1 MLLTSRLRQRWN
13 ESVYTAVCVGVVVG
27 NNCDMLTELLGQPI
41 LSVMRNGR

>member
-1 MLLTSRLRQRWN
+1 MKVFILQ
-13 ESVYTAVCVGVVVG
+13 CVGVTVG

>member
-1 MLLTSRLRQRWN
+1 
-13 ESVYTAVCVGVVVG
+13 VGVMEG